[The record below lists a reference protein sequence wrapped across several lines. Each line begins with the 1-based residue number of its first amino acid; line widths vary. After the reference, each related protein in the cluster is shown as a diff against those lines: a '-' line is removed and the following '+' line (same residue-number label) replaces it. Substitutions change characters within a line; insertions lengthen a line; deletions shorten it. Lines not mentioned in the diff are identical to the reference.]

1 MPAQS
6 RILIAAD
13 EPILGELLSFVFSR
27 RSLRVDLAADASPA
41 TILATACATRARL
54 ALLDVELRRGVPG
67 GLKLVRTLH
76 EHGTRVIVFAPAD
89 ALTLRGAYAE
99 AHVDAIAAR
108 SQPLDDLVALVERVL
123 EGQAVLTPTE
133 RNDVIAAAS
142 SNVAAGG
149 ACVFDRLTAKEK
161 LAVIELVRGSSV
173 QQIAKSSGVS
183 TATVRGRI
191 QAIRSK
197 LGASSQLALV
207 AEAHKAG
214 WPRPRSGRAD
224 VPVVAQSALYRSIS
238 SA

>member
-1 MPAQS
+1 MKTQLPKDLEQFVQAKVQS
-6 RILIAAD
+6 GRFTSSD
-13 EPILGELLSFVFSR
+13 EAITEAVRLLR
-27 RSLRVDLAADASPA
+27 QR
-41 TILATACATRARL
+41 
-54 ALLDVELRRGVPG
+54 E
-67 GLKLVRTLH
+67 
-76 EHGTRVIVFAPAD
+76 E
-89 ALTLRGAYAE
+89 AE
-99 AHVDAIAAR
+99 EA
-108 SQPLDDLVALVERVL
+108 RVL
-123 EGQAVLTPTE
+123 EGHVVWTPGE

-142 SNVAAGG
+142 SNAAAAGG

-161 LAVIELVRGSSV
+161 LAVIELVKGSSV
-173 QQIAKSSGVS
+173 QEIAKSSGVS